1 MSAPV
6 GASWLLEPVGSQTQ
20 FTGVDFTEDDL
31 LYAKTAEDFVRTEV
45 LPRLEEIESKRE
57 GVMVQLLKRENI
69 RVVFTEETFPEA
81 MLKVLRDEA
90 GVKVYIITH
99 IASGAYT
106 ADKFERE
113 MQRNAD
119 TMIRALVTEA

>member
-1 MSAPV
+1 
-6 GASWLLEPVGSQTQ
+6 
-20 FTGVDFTEDDL
+20 
-31 LYAKTAEDFVRTEV
+31 
-45 LPRLEEIESKRE
+45 
-57 GVMVQLLKRENI
+57 
-69 RVVFTEETFPEA
+69 

-113 MQRNAD
+113 MQRNVD
-119 TMIRALVTEA
+119 TMIRALVTDA